1 MYKFFY
7 LIFFSGSSESLL
19 IITIMPDDTPEL
31 EEEITITLTSVSPSD
46 TQRLKV
52 GSTQTTIV
60 IPENDNPG
68 GVFQFSSV
76 MKTSYLVKVKKVKNT

>member
-1 MYKFFY
+1 
-7 LIFFSGSSESLL
+7 
-19 IITIMPDDTPEL
+19 MPDDTPEL

-76 MKTSYLVKVKKVKNT
+76 MKTSYLVKVYLIEAVHLHAISMLWF